1 MLIENRIGDRQPAGP
16 GQTTA
21 VRDVLKLVQ
30 VQDVHVIDLKFTDLP
45 GAWQHLGL
53 SAHALDEAAFAAGIG
68 FDGRRSAA
76 SRG

>member
-21 VRDVLKLVQ
+21 VRDVLK

-68 FDGRRSAA
+68 LMARRSAA